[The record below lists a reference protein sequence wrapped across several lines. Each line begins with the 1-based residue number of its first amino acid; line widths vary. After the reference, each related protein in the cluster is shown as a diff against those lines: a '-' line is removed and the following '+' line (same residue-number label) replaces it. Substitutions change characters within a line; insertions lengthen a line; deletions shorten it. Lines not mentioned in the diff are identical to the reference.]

1 MKRTAAIIAA
11 LALALAVSGCS
22 AKTTDSEGNQVERF
36 DDNGWRFNSM
46 NIVVD
51 RETGVEYLIVEGMN
65 NEMAICPLFEADG
78 TLSTSDEGEG

>member
-11 LALALAVSGCS
+11 FALALAVSGCS

-36 DDNGWRFNSM
+36 ENNSLWVNNM

-51 RETGVEYLIVEGMN
+51 RETCVEYLIVEGKN
-65 NEMAICPLFEADG
+65 YQMAICPLFEADG

>member
-22 AKTTDSEGNQVERF
+22 ANTTDSEGNQVERF
-36 DDNGWRFNSM
+36 EDNSCRFNIM

-78 TLSTSDEGEG
+78 TLSTSDEGQ